1 MFQRILVP
9 LDESPLA
16 EQTLPVAARIARAS
30 GGSILLLQ
38 IVSAPVDLGGG
49 LAPVPLMT
57 DQVIES
63 RLAEGTNY
71 LDQVA
76 KSPVLAGIKTTTEI
90 MFGIPAQ
97 DILDVAETKQVDLI
111 VICSHGRTGLTRLA
125 LGSIAHRI
133 VHRSSMP
140 VLVLREGESAPLVSH
155 ADTAL
160 PLCALVALDGS
171 SLAETAL
178 APAANLVA
186 ALAAP
191 AAGALHLFQVVKKP
205 SANVGES
212 SIERIEAYLS
222 TVKDRLQET
231 FKDLKLSITWS
242 VAADSDVAHAIIS
255 TAEHGQQREGT
266 GGLHNCGLVA
276 LSTHGRG
283 ELERMMMGSVA
294 EHVLNT
300 TKLPVLVVH
309 PQRNE
314 TNKG

>member
-1 MFQRILVP
+1 M
-9 LDESPLA
+9 S
-16 EQTLPVAARIARAS
+16 
-30 GGSILLLQ
+30 
-38 IVSAPVDLGGG
+38 
-49 LAPVPLMT
+49 
-57 DQVIES
+57 DQVIEA

-97 DILDVAETKQVDLI
+97 DILDVAETRPVDLI
-111 VICSHGRTGLTRLA
+111 VICSHGRTGLSRLA
-125 LGSIAHRI
+125 LGSIARRI

-140 VLVLREGESAPLVSH
+140 VLVLRAGESVPLVSH
-155 ADTAL
+155 TDTAL

-178 APAANLVA
+178 VPAANLVA

-191 AAGALHLFQVVKKP
+191 AAGELHLFQVVKKT
-205 SANVGES
+205 SANAGES

-231 FKDLKLSITWS
+231 LKDLKLSITWS
-242 VAADSDVAHAIIS
+242 VGADSDVAHAIVS
-255 TAEHGQQREGT
+255 TAEHGQRGEGT
-266 GGLHNCGLVA
+266 GDLRNCGLVA

-283 ELERMMMGSVA
+283 GLERLMMGSVT
-294 EHVLNT
+294 EQVLNT
-300 TKLPVLVVH
+300 TKLAVLVVQ

>member
-97 DILDVAETKQVDLI
+97 DILDVAETQSVDLI
-111 VICSHGRTGLTRLA
+111 VICSHG
-125 LGSIAHRI
+125 
-133 VHRSSMP
+133 
-140 VLVLREGESAPLVSH
+140 
-155 ADTAL
+155 
-160 PLCALVALDGS
+160 
-171 SLAETAL
+171 
-178 APAANLVA
+178 
-186 ALAAP
+186 
-191 AAGALHLFQVVKKP
+191 
-205 SANVGES
+205 
-212 SIERIEAYLS
+212 
-222 TVKDRLQET
+222 
-231 FKDLKLSITWS
+231 
-242 VAADSDVAHAIIS
+242 
-255 TAEHGQQREGT
+255 
-266 GGLHNCGLVA
+266 
-276 LSTHGRG
+276 
-283 ELERMMMGSVA
+283 
-294 EHVLNT
+294 
-300 TKLPVLVVH
+300 
-309 PQRNE
+309 
-314 TNKG
+314 

>member
-1 MFQRILVP
+1 M
-9 LDESPLA
+9 
-16 EQTLPVAARIARAS
+16 
-30 GGSILLLQ
+30 
-38 IVSAPVDLGGG
+38 
-49 LAPVPLMT
+49 PLMT

-97 DILDVAETKQVDLI
+97 DILDVAETQPVDLI
-111 VICSHGRTGLTRLA
+111 VICSHGRTGLMRLA

-140 VLVLREGESAPLVSH
+140 VLVLREGESVPLVSH
-155 ADTAL
+155 TDTAL

-191 AAGALHLFQVVKKP
+191 ASGALHLFQVVKKP
-205 SANVGES
+205 SANAGES
-212 SIERIEAYLS
+212 SIERTEAYLS

-231 FKDLKLSITWS
+231 LKDLKLSITWS
-242 VAADSDVAHAIIS
+242 IAADSDVAHAIIS
-255 TAEHGQQREGT
+255 TAEHGRRREGT

-283 ELERMMMGSVA
+283 GLERLMMGSVT
-294 EHVLNT
+294 EQVLNT

-309 PQRNE
+309 PQRNV
-314 TNKG
+314 TKKG